1 MPGCT
6 CQVETDTNPAVVM
19 GPEPPVPRS
28 RAGLD
33 LATTLERIQQN
44 FVISDPSL
52 PDCPIVF
59 ASESFLELTEYSR
72 EEILGRN
79 CRFLQG
85 PGTDPRAVAEIRDA
99 INRCGSIPHPVIVS
113 ALLPLAPA
121 SAQLL
126 PTLAAACWQRDA
138 RVCLVELA
146 VMIEVVGRGTNAAAA
161 SVQCGW

>member
-1 MPGCT
+1 MPRCT
-6 CQVETDTNPAVVM
+6 WQVETDTNPTVR

-99 INRCGSIPHPVIVS
+99 INRCGSTRLIVPS
-113 ALLPLAPA
+113 RCVCSIQENLRLKGEPLARERRL
-121 SAQLL
+121 Q
-126 PTLAAACWQRDA
+126 
-138 RVCLVELA
+138 
-146 VMIEVVGRGTNAAAA
+146 N
-161 SVQCGW
+161 